1 MIAGIPPTHTGPLI
15 ESGLFAGIPRGYA
28 ASLLFDFPKHFAT
41 WSPTGQGRSPLKHY
55 ATMSPDQMLAHAPE
69 VAALCAPHCWVF
81 AWWPDPH
88 LPQLLPFL
96 TACGFVFSGKA
107 FTWLKMRKGWEEDS
121 AFTERDVFLGLGHT
135 TREQTE
141 TCWLARRGKPGR
153 LSKGIREVIVAA
165 VREHSRKPDQQYPR
179 IEAFCEGPRIELFA
193 RCHRPGWVVWGD
205 QIDMFPPATPAPI
218 IHHERKDPDM
228 AVTNAAPQ
236 PTIASADH
244 ATVRCT

>member
-1 MIAGIPPTHTGPLI
+1 
-15 ESGLFAGIPRGYA
+15 
-28 ASLLFDFPKHFAT
+28 
-41 WSPTGQGRSPLKHY
+41 
-55 ATMSPDQMLAHAPE
+55 MSPDQMLALAPE

-135 TREQTE
+135 TRKQSE

-153 LSKGIREVIVAA
+153 LSKGVRELIVAA
-165 VREHSRKPDQQYPR
+165 VREHSRKRTNNTY
-179 IEAFCEGPRIELFA
+179 AS
-193 RCHRPGWVVWGD
+193 RPSVKGRGSSCLRGVIGRAGSHGA
-205 QIDMFPPATPAPI
+205 IRSICFRRRRRPASSI
-218 IHHERKDPDM
+218 MKRGNPDM
-228 AVTNAAPQ
+228 AITDAPPR
-236 PTIASADH
+236 PTTDDG
-244 ATVRCT
+244 VV